1 MDEAKIEEFKNIISI
16 SYGKIYAYNDKLLSL
31 SETQLKEGEIYRSI
45 DIFDFYITSHAQAYL
60 KNLYFGLIVNQ
71 GTLMNIRCMMEGLA
85 LKRLYQ
91 KGKISSLQEKL
102 LQKQLFLIEYHYYK
116 NPVIGD
122 IIDKILSPEKLE
134 YDWNETKKYYKE
146 LLKNNYSDKE
156 INEIIK
162 SPIPFL
168 CDPKLNFRKLIV
180 EELGEE
186 YASIYGYYSSLI
198 HPSSNTFYDNE
209 IIARFCIEF
218 FKIIEKEYESLPKS
232 EYNLNLDCIFTESD
246 IGDKFIQICI
256 KQKEIIET
264 IAKVFEE
271 KFPNNYVSNTLRTIA
286 PYWFEFA
293 IEKNLGLSE
302 QIKCKW
308 KCLLEVFAVF
318 YYLYCCSVMDNEKFN
333 LLDEHMDV
341 QTRRNFNKDYSL
353 DYAYSVYCQIFSSP
367 CSREK
372 FDKSFLKMLGYTI
385 DAKGEVKSLTEMV
398 KLFAR
403 HFDKVENEQMSLQ
416 KGMILDYLESQMLSH
431 ANGYMWFAN
440 RGAFMDVNGIIFASD
455 VSLVF
460 LLKSIKTIFEL
471 HRNIEKTKEYK
482 SIINILR
489 NSIKRLEDILNEKMQ
504 ILAIP
509 GVKKWNVN

>member
-1 MDEAKIEEFKNIISI
+1 MDEVKIEEVKNIINAL
-16 SYGKIYAYNDKLLSL
+16 YGKIYAYNDKLLSL

-45 DIFDFYITSHAQAYL
+45 DIFDFYITSHTQAYL

-71 GTLMNIRCMMEGLA
+71 GTLMNIRCIMEGLA
-85 LKRLYQ
+85 LKRMYQ
-91 KGKISSLQEKL
+91 KEKISSLQEKL

-116 NPVIGD
+116 NPVIAD

-134 YDWNETKKYYKE
+134 YDWCEAKKYYKE
-146 LLKNNYSDKE
+146 LLRNDHTDKE
-156 INEIIK
+156 INEIVK
-162 SPIPFL
+162 SQIPFL
-168 CDPKLNFRKLIV
+168 CDPKLNFRKLIT

-186 YASIYGYYSSLI
+186 CASIYGYYSSLI
-198 HPSSNTFYDNE
+198 HPSSNTFYDSE
-209 IIARFCIEF
+209 IIARFCIDF
-218 FKIIEKEYESLPKS
+218 LHIIEKEYQSLPKS
-232 EYNLNLDCIFTESD
+232 KYNLNLDCIFTKSD
-246 IGDKFIQICI
+246 IGDKFIQICSMQG
-256 KQKEIIET
+256 KIIET
-264 IAKVFEE
+264 IANVFEE
-271 KFPNNYVSNTLRTIA
+271 KFPNNYVTNTLRVIA

-293 IEKNLGLSE
+293 LEKNLGLSE

-318 YYLYCCSVMDNEKFN
+318 YYFYCGSEMDNEKLN
-333 LLDEHMDV
+333 LLDEHIVV
-341 QTRRNFNKDYSL
+341 QTRRNFNENYSL
-353 DYAYSVYCQIFSSP
+353 DYAYSVYCKIFSFP

-372 FDKSFLKMLGYTI
+372 FDKSFLKILGYTI

-398 KLFAR
+398 KLFSH
-403 HFDKVENEQMSLQ
+403 HFDNIEHEQMTLG

-440 RGAFMDVNGIIFASD
+440 RGAFMDVNNIIFASD
-455 VSLVF
+455 VSLIF
-460 LLKSIKTIFEL
+460 ILKSIKTIFEL

-482 SIINILR
+482 SIINIVR
-489 NSIKRLEDILNEKMQ
+489 NSIKRLDDILNEKMQ